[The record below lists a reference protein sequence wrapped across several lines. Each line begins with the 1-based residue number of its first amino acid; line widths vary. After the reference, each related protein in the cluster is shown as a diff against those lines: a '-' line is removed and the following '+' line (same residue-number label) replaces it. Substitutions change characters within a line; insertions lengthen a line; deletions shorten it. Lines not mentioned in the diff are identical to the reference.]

1 VKQSRGTKRRKGT
14 ISGAP
19 SRVEPTL
26 PLQKAYIPR
35 LAMQASKSAK
45 VTLDGTKKLLPSAF
59 MLKRA
64 WQSAFTVL
72 VFFNREPF
80 FELRQ
85 LLRDEFS
92 IR

>member
-1 VKQSRGTKRRKGT
+1 VPA
-14 ISGAP
+14 SG
-19 SRVEPTL
+19 RTTL
-26 PLQKAYIPR
+26 PLQRAYIPR

-59 MLKRA
+59 LLKRA

-72 VFFNREPF
+72 VFFDREPF
-80 FELRQ
+80 FDLGQ